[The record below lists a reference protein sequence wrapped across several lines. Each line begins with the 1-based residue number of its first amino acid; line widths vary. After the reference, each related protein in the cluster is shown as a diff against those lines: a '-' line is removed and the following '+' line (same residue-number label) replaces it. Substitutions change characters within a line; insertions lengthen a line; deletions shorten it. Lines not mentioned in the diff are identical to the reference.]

1 MSDHIR
7 GSFGHQS
14 NQRQSPVGEVV
25 CQNCE
30 WEIPE
35 LGQRMGT
42 HSRAVENERRK
53 FAINMVRFSRFVNVD
68 RVDPYELCRFV
79 RSYRKISSTLD
90 VVFPR
95 RMEMSPVRLTV
106 IMVAFIGGHSQGSRP
121 WAPVHP

>member
-1 MSDHIR
+1 MSDPIR
-7 GSFGHQS
+7 GTFGHQS
-14 NQRQSPVGEVV
+14 RQRQSFGEVV

-35 LGQRMGT
+35 LGQRVGT
-42 HSRAVENERRK
+42 HWAVENERRK
-53 FAINMVRFSRFVNVD
+53 LAINMVRFSRCVNVN

-106 IMVAFIGGHSQGSRP
+106 IMVAFIGGHS
-121 WAPVHP
+121 